1 MKKTIAILGST
12 GSIGKTT
19 LNIIRKD
26 INKFEIIL
34 LTTNSNLKE
43 LSKQIKLFKP
53 KNVLIHNKQKYIEFL
68 NKYKI
73 KKINILNDIK
83 DLKKKNKKKSRL
95 YYVCY
100 IWLRRF
106 KPNSKINSIK

>member
-53 KNVLIHNKQKYIEFL
+53 KNFLINHKSDK
-68 NKYKI
+68 KI
-73 KKINILNDIK
+73 KKKNLNNLFINFLN
-83 DLKKKNKKKSRL
+83 LSLVTFYKNNLVGNNQPNDGIFRL
-95 YYVCY
+95 
-100 IWLRRF
+100 
-106 KPNSKINSIK
+106 